1 MLLMSSSRRVKHAEV
16 VGSGWRPLLARSTAV
31 RARGPIPI
39 ATNSGCTTAG
49 TSPASE
55 RDRTFLGTLRKLGV
69 LREEPRGVARL
80 GQLPIG
86 LAPLDRRRV
95 DQEVEAQAGHVDSNA
110 VAILDEGDGSAVDGL
125 WRHVADAEPP
135 RAAAEATVGDE
146 GAIVTT
152 AHPLECAGDRQHL
165 AHAGPALGTLVADH
179 DDRARLDRPAED
191 GLHGR

>member
-1 MLLMSSSRRVKHAEV
+1 MSSSRRVKPEAV
-16 VGSGWRPLLARSTAV
+16 LRSGWRPRPARSIAV

-55 RDRTFLGTLRKLGV
+55 RDRAFLGTLRELGV

-95 DQEVEAQAGHVDSNA
+95 DQEVEAQAGHVDPNA
-110 VAILDEGDGSAVDGL
+110 VAILDEGNGS
-125 WRHVADAEPP
+125 
-135 RAAAEATVGDE
+135 
-146 GAIVTT
+146 
-152 AHPLECAGDRQHL
+152 
-165 AHAGPALGTLVADH
+165 
-179 DDRARLDRPAED
+179 
-191 GLHGR
+191 